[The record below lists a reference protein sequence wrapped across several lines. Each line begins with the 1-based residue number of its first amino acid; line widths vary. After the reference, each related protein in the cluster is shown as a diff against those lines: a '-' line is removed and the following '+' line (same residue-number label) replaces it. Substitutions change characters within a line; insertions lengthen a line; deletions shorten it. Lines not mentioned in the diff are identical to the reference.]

1 MKYSFALS
9 LSFLFSAFC
18 GFSQIEISS
27 DLPLIRDGY
36 RGCAVP
42 ISCLRPTSCSGP
54 IQIME
59 NPEGVQNS
67 EASDDL
73 LDITDPEMVDFGAA
87 PNPTKG
93 QLIISVAP
101 VLLNHEI
108 TVYDMTC
115 RQVGFPVTISN
126 VSQPISIEGEAGI
139 YIIAIPT
146 NEQVLTKRILL
157 E

>member
-9 LSFLFSAFC
+9 VSFLFLTFL
-18 GFSQIEISS
+18 GYSQTQISS

-36 RGCAVP
+36 RGCMVP
-42 ISCLRPTSCSGP
+42 VTLVQPTSCSGP
-54 IQIME
+54 IRMIE
-59 NPEGVQNS
+59 NPEEVQNL
-67 EASDDL
+67 EANDDL

-93 QLIISVAP
+93 QVIVSVSP

-108 TVYDMTC
+108 TVYDMTG
-115 RQVGFPVTISN
+115 RQVGFPVSISS
-126 VSQPISIEGEAGI
+126 VSQPISIEGETGM
-139 YIIAIPT
+139 YIIAIHT
-146 NEQVLTKRILL
+146 EEQVLTKRILL